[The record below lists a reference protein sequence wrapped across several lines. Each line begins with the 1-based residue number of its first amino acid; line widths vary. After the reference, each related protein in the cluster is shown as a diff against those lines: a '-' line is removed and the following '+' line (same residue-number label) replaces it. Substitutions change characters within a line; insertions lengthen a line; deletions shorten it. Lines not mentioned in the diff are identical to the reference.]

1 MPFIERVVSVE
12 PRLDTNNPM
21 DIVTIESGEKN
32 IANREQADI
41 PRDRVGDYVLALR
54 PGLLL
59 PESILRLNGL
69 WDEEKGKGISIMKGS
84 KNNRTA
90 VVKMAGMPS
99 EVMLVRI
106 EKLDDVADNGQQI
119 FELDVNGDIVTFTED
134 TVMDVLGIEKW
145 INPNA

>member
-21 DIVTIESGEKN
+21 DIVTIGSGEKN
-32 IANREQADI
+32 IANREQPDV
-41 PRDRVGDYVLALR
+41 PRDKVGDFVLALR

-84 KNNRTA
+84 KNNRTSI
-90 VVKMAGMPS
+90 VKMAGMPS

-106 EKLDDVADNGQQI
+106 ERLDDVAENGQQI
-119 FELDVNGDIVTFTED
+119 FEVDLNGKKVTFTED
-134 TVMDVLGIEKW
+134 TVLDVLGIEKW